1 MEVQCA
7 EGCCFRVHALQ
18 RGERGNCLP
27 CGFCQKREV
36 MGGDDREIG
45 EGQER
50 GVGHAALQ
58 ALSVLGGDM

>member
-1 MEVQCA
+1 MHPS
-7 EGCCFRVHALQ
+7 GS
-18 RGERGNCLP
+18 
-27 CGFCQKREV
+27 CQKREV